1 MVNLSQ
7 NGRCLKLR
15 LWRKKPDKLNFLI
28 ENKILLPCK
37 KIKISIFFFQIK
49 IANVMEQQIGPTE
62 KGREVITIGDRCKS
76 VGVLSAE
83 HVSIQT

>member
-1 MVNLSQ
+1 
-7 NGRCLKLR
+7 
-15 LWRKKPDKLNFLI
+15 
-28 ENKILLPCK
+28 
-37 KIKISIFFFQIK
+37 
-49 IANVMEQQIGPTE
+49 MEQQIGPTE